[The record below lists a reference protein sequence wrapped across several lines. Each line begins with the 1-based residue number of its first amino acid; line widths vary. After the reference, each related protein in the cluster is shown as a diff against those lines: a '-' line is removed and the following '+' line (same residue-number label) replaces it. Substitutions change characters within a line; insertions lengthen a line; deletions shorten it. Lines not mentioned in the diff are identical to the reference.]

1 MNRTIGLGMAAVALL
16 AVTGCKQAGTSEGT
30 ADTAAIEKQLKEIE
44 TQWNKD
50 YAARDGAALAAH
62 YAEGAALANPGE
74 DLIQGDGIRPMLDK
88 FVSDPNLKLE
98 FASDRVQVAK
108 SGDLAYTRGH
118 FTMQTSDLATKQPRT
133 DKGYYLTVWQKQ
145 ADGSWKAVE
154 DFITP
159 GAPTVPATA
168 ATTEDQ

>member
-1 MNRTIGLGMAAVALL
+1 MRRTIGLGIAAAAIL
-16 AVTGCKQAGTSEGT
+16 AGCQPAGTSGE
-30 ADTAAIEKQLKEIE
+30 AVDTAAIEKQLKAIE
-44 TQWNKD
+44 AQWNKD
-50 YAARDGAALAAH
+50 YASRDAAALAAH

-159 GAPTVPATA
+159 GAPAAPATA
-168 ATTEDQ
+168 AEPGG

>member
-1 MNRTIGLGMAAVALL
+1 MKHIGLGLTAVALL
-16 AVTGCKQAGTSEGT
+16 SATGCKPAGS
-30 ADTAAIEKQLKEIE
+30 ADASVDTAAIEKQLKDSEAG
-44 TQWNKD
+44 WNKQ
-50 YAARDGAALAAH
+50 YASRDAAALAGN
-62 YAEGAALANPGE
+62 YAPDAALANPGE
-74 DLIQGDGIRPMLDK
+74 NLIEGEAIRPALDK
-88 FVSDPNLKLE
+88 FVADPNLKLD

-145 ADGSWKAVE
+145 ADGTWKAVE

-159 GAPTVPATA
+159 GAPAVPAPA
-168 ATTEDQ
+168 AG

>member
-1 MNRTIGLGMAAVALL
+1 MIRITGLGMAAVALL
-16 AVTGCKQAGTSEGT
+16 AVTGCKPAGTASEG
-30 ADTAAIEKQLKEIE
+30 AVDTAAIEKQLKDSEAE
-44 TQWNKD
+44 WNKQ
-50 YAARDGAALAAH
+50 YASRDAAALAGN
-62 YAEGAALANPGE
+62 YAPDAALANPGE
-74 DLIQGDGIRPMLDK
+74 NLIEGAAVRPALDK
-88 FVSDPNLKLE
+88 FVSDPNLKLD

-159 GAPTVPATA
+159 GAPATPPAA
-168 ATTEDQ
+168 AAD